1 MKEDCKKDMEE
12 RYAKGQVL
20 LDNTKKALPDL
31 KTCLLKVEKSEEDGI
46 YRFYHR
52 SFKVYWFQELVK
64 EIILIFI
71 KINPNDI
78 EKVEDIFD
86 KLFLEIILRGA
97 YGEEWKLDHNSEWG
111 KYTRPIVEAFFHV
124 KYFLEMMI
132 KYGEKL
138 EEAPNLL
145 PSGWAALLELY
156 GIR

>member
-1 MKEDCKKDMEE
+1 MEE

-20 LDNTKKALPDL
+20 LNNIKSALPDL
-31 KTCLLKVEKSEEDGI
+31 KKCLLKAEELGEDGI

-64 EIILIFI
+64 ETILVFI
-71 KINPNDI
+71 KISPNDA

-97 YGEEWKLDHNSEWG
+97 YGEEWKPDHNSEWG
-111 KYTRPIVEAFFHV
+111 KNTRPIVEAFFHV

-156 GIR
+156 RIR